1 MLFDGGGY
9 ESACT
14 IVTRKGK
21 LVIPSWNRRRL
32 ASGVTGAAD
41 VTTLEEVSEGA
52 WGRQRISEF
61 LNDAFLPNS
70 VPYTDHG
77 FVNQTEVA
85 RQLGL
90 STACVWK
97 NRDLIR
103 EFEERTADGYAQD
116 RLTKLHD
123 FIDQGFRDG
132 TLHYSDERL
141 DRQQAFDAINVGRK
155 AALSRRIEAAL
166 VGFDKRAR
174 EIGYKMKPGLP
185 AIFIPPGSQRERI
198 FLAVQSCVESG
209 EPIWKHGRVL
219 KSKIAER
226 MGIDPAN
233 LSLHPEVFDH
243 FNSLHGNREINEAEL
258 ELRVDA
264 AIRASIDAREVDVVS
279 GKLEHREAIRI
290 QIPEAFSTA
299 ERRARM
305 NLLFERRDREALE
318 AGYKCIRKERQLQ
331 RLSELLASGKFTRE
345 LYGTANLKALR
356 EELKVPR
363 LNQEALDLIAS
374 FEKENIARL
383 KADPVCAE
391 IEGRYF
397 SFRCLRDLGYPLP
410 YVESMTVS
418 FRKSYSKLKGPE
430 AGRYHLAL
438 IKLFVWLKHQDTLVT
453 SVANNIHVKG
463 AVKDVDW
470 LYVLMQYRDS
480 VDAVSQPRLVSSVN
494 NLTRNLATAGLVPWL
509 AHGLQEKRRKVP
521 TGTIKS
527 FAEVGSTTIEGDEA
541 KVDEFMEFIESFTNS
556 DNLSLFAEADRVD
569 SKNFYAALKQDFLIN
584 GKEGPLEVVAATRT
598 LIERRQRLFNERFN
612 MLIAD
617 GVQTLE
623 EGDRLASLG
632 EDPDL
637 YWDRLCD
644 GTLTLGERSRLTR
657 EFFPNPDTEDST
669 ALRNILRLVRDR
681 FKRKAP
687 LEGEEGYWFF
697 KKRYQEIAPSSQM
710 QAYLLPTNS
719 LMLACASIYF
729 QGSGVNLPVGR
740 GLLEN
745 CYQPSNDK
753 NYQRVVG
760 FKAKAKGKP
769 IIYYFEVTSDECL
782 ALEVALKWG
791 RYLRDVAPPEHRGLM
806 FLQKVGPRIQP
817 INQYGLRTFFEQQ
830 RKTIEGLEKVPLT
843 PQMWR
848 PTLLLLAAIDSGGKL
863 AVALALAQ
871 HTEGVSGHYYDRM
884 PLRLMH
890 EVRLRYFKELL
901 EAAVIHAVPG
911 SPAYIGL
918 DAATIDRRLAEAID
932 VGIGIACANPYE
944 KSDGRSICDTLDC
957 FRCKQTMISI
967 DPESLSWLIIWRNSL
982 EQAEGDWVRDHPDRW
997 EEEFL
1002 PFLSLVEVVEELMQ
1016 EAMYLPIWCE
1026 AEDIAGQRLEDP
1038 SFKSYEPWS

>member
-1 MLFDGGGY
+1 MTVVD
-9 ESACT
+9 
-14 IVTRKGK
+14 
-21 LVIPSWNRRRL
+21 
-32 ASGVTGAAD
+32 
-41 VTTLEEVSEGA
+41 EVSQGA
-52 WGRQRISEF
+52 WGRERLRQF
-61 LNDAFLPNS
+61 LNGAPSFNS

-77 FVNQTEVA
+77 FVNHTELA

-90 STACVWK
+90 SQACVAK
-97 NRDLIR
+97 NQDLIR
-103 EFEERTADGYAQD
+103 EFEDRTADGYAQD
-116 RLTKLHD
+116 RLTKLCG
-123 FIDQGFRDG
+123 FIDQGFRDR
-132 TLHYSDERL
+132 TLHYANEKL
-141 DRQQAFDAINVGRK
+141 DRQQAFEAIDVGRK
-155 AALSRRIEAAL
+155 AALSPRIEAAL

-174 EIGYKMKPGLP
+174 EIGYTMKPGMP
-185 AIFIPPGSQRERI
+185 AVFLPPGSQRERI
-198 FLAVQSCVESG
+198 YLAVQNCIENG
-209 EPIWKHGRVL
+209 EPIWKHGRVV

-243 FNSLHGNREINEAEL
+243 FNLLHGNWEKIEAEL
-258 ELRVDA
+258 ERRVDA
-264 AIRASIDAREVDVVS
+264 AITASIEAREVDVVV
-279 GKLEHREAIRI
+279 GKLEHRAAIQS

-305 NLLFERRDREALE
+305 TALFKRRDREALE
-318 AGYKCIRKERQLQ
+318 AGYICVRKEKQLQ

-356 EELKVPR
+356 KELSIPR
-363 LNQEALDLIAS
+363 FHQDALELIAS
-374 FEKENIARL
+374 FEKEKITRL
-383 KADPVCAE
+383 KADPLCAE

-397 SFRCLRDLGYPLP
+397 SFGAMCDLGYPES
-410 YVESMTVS
+410 YVMSMATC
-418 FRKSYSKLKGPE
+418 FRKSYSELKGPE

-438 IKLFVWLKHQDTLVT
+438 MKLFIWLKHQDRVVAA
-453 SVANNIHVKG
+453 VANNIHIKG

-470 LYVLMQYRDS
+470 LYVLMRYKDS
-480 VDAVSQPRLVSSVN
+480 VDERSQPRLIAVVN
-494 NLTRNLATAGLVPWL
+494 NLSRNLAVAGLVPWL
-509 AHGLQEKRRKVP
+509 ACGIPNGRRKAP

-527 FAEVGSTTIEGDEA
+527 FAEVAPTP
-541 KVDEFMEFIESFTNS
+541 VDGHESRVDGFMEFIENFTNS
-556 DNLSLFAEADRVD
+556 DNFSLFAEADRVD

-584 GKEGPLEVVAATRT
+584 GTEGPLEVVAATRFI
-598 LIERRQRLFNERFN
+598 IERRQELFNERFKT
-612 MLIAD
+612 LIAE

-632 EDPDL
+632 QDPDL
-637 YWDRLCD
+637 YWHRLCD
-644 GTLTLGERSRLTR
+644 GELSQGEKSRLTR
-657 EFFPNPDTEDST
+657 EFFPNPDTEDRT
-669 ALRNILRLVRDR
+669 ALKNSLRLIRDK

-697 KKRYQEIAPSSQM
+697 KRRYQEIAPSSEM
-710 QAYLLPTNS
+710 QAYLLPTNA

-740 GLLEN
+740 GLLEK

-753 NYQRVVG
+753 NYRRVVG

-769 IIYYFEVTSDECL
+769 IIYYFEVRSDECL

-791 RYLRDVAPPEHRGLM
+791 KYLRDVAPPEHEGLM

-817 INQYGLRTFFEQQ
+817 INQYGLRKFFEQQ
-830 RKTIEGLEKVPLT
+830 RSTIDGIEQVALT

-848 PTLLLLAAIDSGGKL
+848 PTLLLLAAIDNGGKL
-863 AVALALAQ
+863 GVALALAQ

-918 DAATIDRRLAEAID
+918 DPKTIHRRLADAID
-932 VGIGIACANPYE
+932 VGIGIACADPYE
-944 KSDGRSICDTLDC
+944 HSAGQSVCDKLDC
-957 FRCKQTMISI
+957 FRCKQMMISI
-967 DPESLSWLIIWRNSL
+967 DAESLSWLIIWRSSL

-997 EEEFL
+997 QEEFL

-1016 EAMYLPIWCE
+1016 EAMYLPIWLE
-1026 AEDIAGQRLEDP
+1026 AEEIAGQR
-1038 SFKSYEPWS
+1038 

>member
-1 MLFDGGGY
+1 MAADMKLLAKSLFKKEGR
-9 ESACT
+9 
-14 IVTRKGK
+14 TRRAGSGD
-21 LVIPSWNRRRL
+21 LTHL
-32 ASGVTGAAD
+32 ASRGPEAVLDD
-41 VTTLEEVSEGA
+41 VSQGA
-52 WGRQRISEF
+52 WGRERIRQF
-61 LNDAFLPNS
+61 LDGAPSFNL

-77 FVNQTEVA
+77 FVNQTELA

-90 STACVWK
+90 SQACVSK
-97 NRDLIR
+97 NQDLIR
-103 EFEERTADGYAQD
+103 EFEDRTADGYAND
-116 RLTKLHD
+116 RLAKLRA

-132 TLHYSDERL
+132 TLHYSTR
-141 DRQQAFDAINVGRK
+141 
-155 AALSRRIEAAL
+155 
-166 VGFDKRAR
+166 
-174 EIGYKMKPGLP
+174 
-185 AIFIPPGSQRERI
+185 
-198 FLAVQSCVESG
+198 
-209 EPIWKHGRVL
+209 
-219 KSKIAER
+219 
-226 MGIDPAN
+226 
-233 LSLHPEVFDH
+233 
-243 FNSLHGNREINEAEL
+243 
-258 ELRVDA
+258 
-264 AIRASIDAREVDVVS
+264 
-279 GKLEHREAIRI
+279 
-290 QIPEAFSTA
+290 
-299 ERRARM
+299 
-305 NLLFERRDREALE
+305 
-318 AGYKCIRKERQLQ
+318 
-331 RLSELLASGKFTRE
+331 KFTRE

-356 EELKVPR
+356 KELGIPR
-363 LNQEALDLIAS
+363 LHQEALDLIAL
-374 FEKENIARL
+374 FENENITRL
-383 KADPVCAE
+383 RADPLCAE
-391 IEGRYF
+391 IEGRFFAF
-397 SFRCLRDLGYPLP
+397 SGLCDLGYPLP
-410 YVESMTVS
+410 YVEKMAES
-418 FRKSYSKLKGPE
+418 FRKSYSEVKGPE

-438 IKLFVWLKHQDTLVT
+438 MKLFTWLKHQDKLVT
-453 SVANNIHVKG
+453 AVANNIHIRG

-480 VDAVSQPRLVSSVN
+480 VDEESQPRLVSAVN
-494 NLTRNLATAGLVPWL
+494 NLSRSLAVTGLVPWL
-509 AHGLQEKRRKVP
+509 ARGIPDERRKAP

-527 FAEVGSTTIEGDEA
+527 FAEVATTLVEGHEST
-541 KVDEFMEFIESFTNS
+541 VDGFMEFIENFTNS

-598 LIERRQRLFNERFN
+598 LIEKRQGLFNERFN
-612 MLIAD
+612 TLIAE

-644 GTLTLGERSRLTR
+644 GELNQGERSRLIR
-657 EFFPNPDTEDST
+657 EFFPNPDTEDRT
-669 ALRNILRLVRDR
+669 ALKNILRLVRDK

-687 LEGEEGYWFF
+687 LEGEEASWFF
-697 KKRYQEIAPSSQM
+697 KKRYQEIAPSSEI
-710 QAYLLPTNS
+710 QAYLLPTNA

-740 GLLEN
+740 GLLEK

-753 NYQRVVG
+753 NYRRVVG

-769 IIYYFEVTSDECL
+769 IIYYFEVRSDECL

-791 RYLRDVAPPEHRGLM
+791 KYLRDVAPPEHKGLM

-830 RKTIEGLEKVPLT
+830 RKTIEGLEQVALT

-863 AVALALAQ
+863 GVALALAQ
-871 HTEGVSGHYYDRM
+871 HTEGVSGHYYDRL

-901 EAAVIHAVPG
+901 EAAVVHAVPG

-918 DAATIDRRLAEAID
+918 DPKTIDRRLAEAID
-932 VGIGIACANPYE
+932 VGIGIACADPYE
-944 KSDGRSICDTLDC
+944 KSAGQSICDTLDC
-957 FRCKQTMISI
+957 FRCKKMMISI
-967 DPESLSWLIIWRNSL
+967 DAESLSWLIIWRSSL

-1016 EAMYLPIWCE
+1016 PAMYLPIWLE

-1038 SFKSYEPWS
+1038 NFQAYQPWS